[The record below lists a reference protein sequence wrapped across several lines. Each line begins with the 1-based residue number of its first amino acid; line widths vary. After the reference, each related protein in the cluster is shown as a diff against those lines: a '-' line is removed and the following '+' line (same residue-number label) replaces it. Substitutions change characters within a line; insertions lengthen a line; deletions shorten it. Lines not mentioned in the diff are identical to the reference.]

1 MDEEQPK
8 KKITLNNFFEQIVE
22 IDKVANMALSNSN
35 MVQSQLNAVQ
45 MDLKR
50 LIESLQVN
58 FDSGVQNVQNQI
70 NEVTNVIVQEQTIK
84 KSETD
89 ALEEQVFA
97 QEDQLQK
104 QVKSKKIGESSFN
117 LFKNIVDPQ
126 IKNQARANLLAI
138 GLLGLGGSIGGLMQS
153 STKKDYEKNREK
165 NRKKDNELDLYT
177 EDKSQ
182 GSGFLS
188 GFTEENVGD
197 NAFGFGTDLGIDDA
211 FGFGSFNTDSFM
223 DGNLFNFPLTETII
237 ETSKETYK
245 PVEGSGKE
253 QLLTILETKELKIEE
268 KMDKLIEDKAF
279 KGKEFN
285 ETEYKN
291 LENQLQTIEEAIE
304 NLKFNKTENYDG
316 GNDYLKKFLEENKD
330 IKFNP
335 KEGKI
340 KGESTSNKIITGG
353 FPDKNALKEGRINV
367 GDYGFGFDGFNT
379 DIYKFKDDNISNNVI
394 DGGTT
399 IIEGNNEVVNEDI
412 GTGQGRGE
420 VATDVSIV
428 KSSNSPVSAV
438 AIAEGN
444 SLNHLTI

>member
-58 FDSGVQNVQNQI
+58 FDSGVQNVQTQI
-70 NEVTNVIVQEQTIK
+70 NEVTNVIVQEQQIK

-89 ALEEQVFA
+89 ALEQQIFA

-104 QVKSKKIGESSFN
+104 QVKGKKTTSSDGN
-117 LFKNIVDPQ
+117 LIQKAMSS
-126 IKNQARANLLAI
+126 IKDKAKSNLLAA
-138 GLLGLGGSIGGLMQS
+138 GLFGGSFLLAGLKPPKS
-153 STKKDYEKNREK
+153 NED
-165 NRKKDNELDLYT
+165 KDNQD
-177 EDKSQ
+177 DNKSL
-182 GSGFLS
+182 GFT

-197 NAFGFGTDLGIDDA
+197 DAFGFGSPFDTDLGIGDDA
-211 FGFGSFNTDSFM
+211 FGFGSFDT
-223 DGNLFNFPLTETII
+223 TEII
-237 ETSKETYK
+237 KNVINEK
-245 PVEGSGKE
+245 SGDVSVKQ
-253 QLLTILETKELKIEE
+253 QLLLTLEERANEIDDEIKLNKELLLE
-268 KMDKLIEDKAF
+268 KDVSSITAERK
-279 KGKEFN
+279 
-285 ETEYKN
+285 
-291 LENQLQTIEEAIE
+291 TIEEAIN
-304 NLKFNKTENYDG
+304 NLKLDKNDNKFG
-316 GNDYLKKFLEENKD
+316 GNDYLQKLKNTTSIEPILNNISNIGDGGLFDD
-330 IKFNP
+330 IVNSR
-335 KEGKI
+335 EDKI
-340 KGESTSNKIITGG
+340 AAADN
-353 FPDKNALKEGRINV
+353 
-367 GDYGFGFDGFNT
+367 GFGYGNFDT
-379 DIYKFKDDNISNNVI
+379 DIFKINDDTSNNVI

-412 GTGQGRGE
+412 SSGQGRGE
-420 VATDVSIV
+420 VVADVSIV

>member
-117 LFKNIVDPQ
+117 LFKNVVDPQ
-126 IKNQARANLLAI
+126 IQNQARANLLAI

-197 NAFGFGTDLGIDDA
+197 NAFGFGSPFDTDTVGDDA
-211 FGFGSFNTDSFM
+211 FGFGGFDSTEIIKNITDEKS
-223 DGNLFNFPLTETII
+223 E
-237 ETSKETYK
+237 
-245 PVEGSGKE
+245 SGKK
-253 QLLTILETKELKIEE
+253 QLLLMLEKEGDRI
-268 KMDKLIEDKAF
+268 
-279 KGKEFN
+279 
-285 ETEYKN
+285 
-291 LENQLQTIEEAIE
+291 ENQFELNKQLLLEKDVSSITAERNTVEEAIN
-304 NLKFNKTENYDG
+304 NLKLNKKDNKFG
-316 GNDYLKKFLEENKD
+316 GNDYLQKL
-330 IKFNP
+330 IK
-335 KEGKI
+335 
-340 KGESTSNKIITGG
+340 
-353 FPDKNALKEGRINV
+353 DKNIKINSNEGITSILNDISKI
-367 GDYGFGFDGFNT
+367 GDGELF
-379 DIYKFKDDNISNNVI
+379 DNIVNPRDKVQSDSSYSSYTTNTVYNQPMNI

-399 IIEGNNEVVNEDI
+399 IIEGGTEVVNEPVI
-412 GTGQGRGE
+412 GNQRGE
-420 VATDVSIV
+420 VIADSPSLKTA
-428 KSSNSPVSAV
+428 NSPVT
-438 AIAEGN
+438 AIVLSESN
-444 SLNHLTI
+444 SIKNLSIV

>member
-117 LFKNIVDPQ
+117 LFKNVVDPQ
-126 IKNQARANLLAI
+126 IQNQARANLLAI

-197 NAFGFGTDLGIDDA
+197 NAFGFGSPFDTDTVGDDA
-211 FGFGSFNTDSFM
+211 FGFGSFDSTEIIKNITDEKS
-223 DGNLFNFPLTETII
+223 E
-237 ETSKETYK
+237 
-245 PVEGSGKE
+245 SGKK
-253 QLLTILETKELKIEE
+253 QLLLMLEKEGDRI
-268 KMDKLIEDKAF
+268 
-279 KGKEFN
+279 
-285 ETEYKN
+285 
-291 LENQLQTIEEAIE
+291 ENQFELNKQLLLEKDVSSITAERNTVEEAIN
-304 NLKFNKTENYDG
+304 NLKLNKKDNKFG
-316 GNDYLKKFLEENKD
+316 GNDYLQKL
-330 IKFNP
+330 IK
-335 KEGKI
+335 
-340 KGESTSNKIITGG
+340 
-353 FPDKNALKEGRINV
+353 DKNIKINSNEGITSILNDISKI
-367 GDYGFGFDGFNT
+367 GDGELF
-379 DIYKFKDDNISNNVI
+379 DNIVNPRDKVQSDSSYSSYTTNTVYNQPMNFDDVSVSKNNVI

-399 IIEGNNEVVNEDI
+399 IIEGGTEVVNEPVI
-412 GTGQGRGE
+412 GNQRGE
-420 VATDVSIV
+420 VIADSPSLKTA
-428 KSSNSPVSAV
+428 NSPVT
-438 AIAEGN
+438 AIVLSESN
-444 SLNHLTI
+444 SIKNLSIV

>member
-22 IDKVANMALSNSN
+22 IDKVANAALTNSN

-45 MDLKR
+45 LDLKR

-70 NEVTNVIVQEQTIK
+70 NEVTNVIVQEQEIK
-84 KSETD
+84 KSETE
-89 ALEEQVFA
+89 ALEEQIFA

-104 QVKSKKIGESSFN
+104 KVKGKKTTSSDGN
-117 LFKNIVDPQ
+117 LIKKTMSSVKN
-126 IKNQARANLLAI
+126 KAKSNLLAT
-138 GLLGLGGSIGGLMQS
+138 GLYASSFLLAGLGGL
-153 STKKDYEKNREK
+153 TKTSKNERGVGAK
-165 NRKKDNELDLYT
+165 NNRNDE
-177 EDKSQ
+177 EDKKVIPE
-182 GSGFLS
+182 GFAR
-188 GFTEENVGD
+188 GFTGLVDFATFGMTDLDRRGDLFGNKEEENKEEENKVT
-197 NAFGFGTDLGIDDA
+197 NKI
-211 FGFGSFNTDSFM
+211 
-223 DGNLFNFPLTETII
+223 PLTETII
-237 ETSKETYK
+237 ETLKEDYQA
-245 PVEGSGKE
+245 VEGSGKT
-253 QLLTILETKELKIEE
+253 QLVKILETRELEIEE
-268 KMDKLIEDKAF
+268 KMDKLLLDGTLR
-279 KGKEFN
+279 GKEFD

-291 LENQLQTIEEAIE
+291 LENQLQTVQEATE

-335 KEGKI
+335 KEGI
-340 KGESTSNKIITGG
+340 VNVESTSNRIITGG
-353 FPDKNALKEGRINV
+353 FTDENTSKEGKTNV

-379 DIYKFKDDNISNNVI
+379 DIFKFTDDNTSNNVI

-399 IIEGNNEVVNEDI
+399 IIEGSNEVVNEDI
-412 GTGQGRGE
+412 SSGQGRGE
-420 VATDVSIV
+420 VVTDVSIV
-428 KSSNSPVSAV
+428 KSSNSTVTAI

>member
-126 IKNQARANLLAI
+126 IQNQARANLLAI

-197 NAFGFGTDLGIDDA
+197 NAFGFGSPFDTDTVGDDA
-211 FGFGSFNTDSFM
+211 FGFGGFDSTEIIKNITDEKS
-223 DGNLFNFPLTETII
+223 E
-237 ETSKETYK
+237 
-245 PVEGSGKE
+245 SGKK
-253 QLLTILETKELKIEE
+253 QLLLMLEKEGDRI
-268 KMDKLIEDKAF
+268 
-279 KGKEFN
+279 
-285 ETEYKN
+285 
-291 LENQLQTIEEAIE
+291 ENQFELNKQLLLEKDVSSITAERNTVEEAVN
-304 NLKFNKTENYDG
+304 NLKFNKKDNKFG
-316 GNDYLKKFLEENKD
+316 GDDYLQKL
-330 IKFNP
+330 IK
-335 KEGKI
+335 
-340 KGESTSNKIITGG
+340 
-353 FPDKNALKEGRINV
+353 DKNIKINSNEGITSILNDISKI
-367 GDYGFGFDGFNT
+367 GDGELF
-379 DIYKFKDDNISNNVI
+379 DNIVNPRDKVQSDSSYSSYTTNTVYNQPMNFDDVSVSKNNVI

-399 IIEGNNEVVNEDI
+399 IIEGGTEVVNEPVI
-412 GTGQGRGE
+412 GNQRGE
-420 VATDVSIV
+420 VIADSPSLKTA
-428 KSSNSPVSAV
+428 NSPVT
-438 AIAEGN
+438 AIVLSESN
-444 SLNHLTI
+444 SIKNLSIV

>member
-126 IKNQARANLLAI
+126 IQNQARANLLAI

-197 NAFGFGTDLGIDDA
+197 NAFGFGSPFDTDTVGDDA
-211 FGFGSFNTDSFM
+211 FGFGGFDSTEIIKNITDEKS
-223 DGNLFNFPLTETII
+223 E
-237 ETSKETYK
+237 
-245 PVEGSGKE
+245 SGKK
-253 QLLTILETKELKIEE
+253 QLLLMLEKEGDRI
-268 KMDKLIEDKAF
+268 
-279 KGKEFN
+279 
-285 ETEYKN
+285 
-291 LENQLQTIEEAIE
+291 ENQFELNKQLLLEKDVSSITAERNTVEEAIN
-304 NLKFNKTENYDG
+304 NLKLNKKDNKFG
-316 GNDYLKKFLEENKD
+316 GNDYLQKL
-330 IKFNP
+330 IK
-335 KEGKI
+335 
-340 KGESTSNKIITGG
+340 
-353 FPDKNALKEGRINV
+353 DKNIKINSNEGITSILNDISKI
-367 GDYGFGFDGFNT
+367 GDGELF
-379 DIYKFKDDNISNNVI
+379 DNIVNPRDKVQSDSSYSSYTTNTVYNQPMNFDDVSVSKNNVI

-399 IIEGNNEVVNEDI
+399 IIEGGTEVVNEPVI
-412 GTGQGRGE
+412 GNQRGE
-420 VATDVSIV
+420 VIADSPSLKIA
-428 KSSNSPVSAV
+428 NSPVT
-438 AIAEGN
+438 AIVLSESN
-444 SLNHLTI
+444 SIKNLSIV

>member
-117 LFKNIVDPQ
+117 LFKNVVDPQ
-126 IKNQARANLLAI
+126 IQNQARANLLAI

-197 NAFGFGTDLGIDDA
+197 TAFGFGSPFDTDTVGDDA
-211 FGFGSFNTDSFM
+211 FGFGGFDSTEIIKNITDEKS
-223 DGNLFNFPLTETII
+223 E
-237 ETSKETYK
+237 
-245 PVEGSGKE
+245 SGKK
-253 QLLTILETKELKIEE
+253 QLLLMLEKEGDRI
-268 KMDKLIEDKAF
+268 
-279 KGKEFN
+279 
-285 ETEYKN
+285 
-291 LENQLQTIEEAIE
+291 ENQFELNKQLLLEKDVSSITAERNTVEEAIN
-304 NLKFNKTENYDG
+304 NLKLNKKDNKFG
-316 GNDYLKKFLEENKD
+316 GNDYLQKL
-330 IKFNP
+330 IK
-335 KEGKI
+335 
-340 KGESTSNKIITGG
+340 
-353 FPDKNALKEGRINV
+353 DKNIKINSNEGITSILNDISKI
-367 GDYGFGFDGFNT
+367 GDGELF
-379 DIYKFKDDNISNNVI
+379 DNIVNPRDKVQSDSSYSSYTTNTVYNQPMNFDDVSVSKNNLI

-399 IIEGNNEVVNEDI
+399 IIEGGTEVVNEPVI
-412 GTGQGRGE
+412 GNQRGE
-420 VATDVSIV
+420 VIADSPSLKTA
-428 KSSNSPVSAV
+428 NSPVT
-438 AIAEGN
+438 AIVLSESN
-444 SLNHLTI
+444 SIKNLSIV